1 MNLCSLLRKMR
12 TFTCLGALAL
22 TLTASAQTGD
32 NTLYLISNTHL
43 DTQWN
48 WEVTTTIDSYLAR
61 TLNENMALMD
71 KYPHFR
77 LSFEG
82 AIKYMWMKEYYPA
95 EYEKLKG
102 YIASGQWHVSGMSID
117 ATDCMIS
124 SAESQLHSMLYAN
137 KFYMKEFGVR
147 GGHDIM
153 LPDCFGFSYALPTI
167 AAHAGQT
174 GMHSAKLGWGAESYD
189 KLAPF
194 HVWQGVDGSRIY
206 AICKPGAYDNH
217 EEFNKDLTNDA
228 TYLNECRTNGTK
240 YGLSSVFRYVGPRSD
255 HGGGLKDDPSSSGE
269 NTPYWLE
276 KNAAAA
282 NGALKV
288 RIATPD
294 ECFELLDSF
303 RNNKYQVWNDELP
316 MRTHG
321 VGAYTSWGMLK
332 RWNRKNEVAADAAE
346 KASAL
351 AWWLGVRD
359 YPGNELRDAWIRTIW
374 QQHHDGITGTSTL
387 KANDISYNEYY
398 IANRQFALLQQGAV
412 GAVAQQLDTE
422 VEGTPIVV
430 YNPLS
435 HLRTDIVEGEMAC
448 AIAPEGMRVF
458 GPDGREVLSQITGWD
473 EETCMLHFLFAATV
487 PSLGCAVYDVRPG
500 EASMLTSDL
509 TSDATQLYLSNG
521 RYRLTL
527 SLGGDIQQ
535 LYDEANG
542 RTLLSNSRLQTIF
555 DREDVWPAWEISY
568 STVCRTPTNVSGDAA
583 ISLVECGPLR
593 HTFRVQRSFQG
604 STFVQY
610 IRMNALTNRID
621 VVNEVDWQTS
631 ERLLKVTFPF
641 TFSASKATFDISLGT
656 ISRGVRTSE
665 HYEMQGHRW
674 ADHSNSAAG
683 YGVSILND
691 CKYGWDK
698 PDNRTLRLT
707 LLHTPSCGSYRH
719 QANMDLGPNLFTYSL
734 FPHDGVWGAA
744 TQLEAARLNEPL
756 TAFVSPKHDG
766 VLGRERSFI
775 ALSTDSV
782 VITALKRAEDTD
794 ELIVRV
800 AEWTGSEQE
809 NVRLTFPSAIV
820 TAREVNAIEE
830 EVGTAAFDGNELSFA
845 IGHYQPRTFAVRLA
859 SPEQSFKAEPLRG
872 TPATFEYNAD
882 VMSDDK
888 TRGNAGRTFA
898 LAYPAELIPD
908 TLVAGGL
915 RFVIGDRTPDHNNA
929 LCCSAEHTVVLHR
942 EPGENCAYLLM
953 ASFDEKGSTA
963 QIMMGDTT
971 VMQEV
976 PYFSGR
982 MAEPLTCTSLQSH
995 YRHEDV
1001 ALVTSH
1007 AHKISSRANVT
1018 FSEMYIYKYRVP
1030 LPEGVDTLTLSSD
1043 NHKLLLLA
1051 CSTADG
1057 GADALVPVTPLT
1069 TEMDYRELGGSS
1081 NLNDNRLVPRTVVA
1095 SHQNGLAEAGRYA
1108 NDRDVT
1114 TKWCATSEQSKTPT
1128 LTYTFAEP
1136 VVVERWMVL
1145 GAARESGDYV
1155 ASAFRLQY
1163 RLDDG
1168 RWVDADKVTDN
1179 HVNKVVRE
1187 VKPFT
1192 TTAVRLQM
1200 EKGEQDGY
1208 TTRIYEFAVYG
1219 YLESQTGVE
1228 LVVVDENDG
1237 EDEEWYDL
1245 QGRRMDID
1253 SSSLTPGIYIQRGKK
1268 MMLPAQSQ

>member
-1 MNLCSLLRKMR
+1 MMLRTLTKKMR
-12 TFTCLGALAL
+12 VLACMSALAL
-22 TLTASAQTGD
+22 AMPVLAQTGD
-32 NTLYLISNTHL
+32 KTLYLISNSHL

-48 WEVTTTIDSYLAR
+48 WEVTTTIDSYIAR
-61 TLNENMALMD
+61 TLTENMALMD

-77 LSFEG
+77 LSYEG
-82 AIKYMWMKEYYPA
+82 AIKYMWMKEYYPE

-124 SAESQLHSMLYAN
+124 SAESLLHSMLYAN
-137 KFYMKEFGVR
+137 KFYRREFGVR
-147 GGHDIM
+147 GGYDIM
-153 LPDCFGFSYALPTI
+153 LPDCFGFSYALPAI
-167 AAHAGQT
+167 AAHAGQK

-240 YGLSSVFRYVGPRSD
+240 YGVSAAFRYVGPRSD
-255 HGGGLKDDPSSSGE
+255 HGGGLKDDASSTGE
-269 NTPYWLE
+269 RTPYWLE

-282 NGALKV
+282 GGNLKV

-303 RNNKYQVWNDELP
+303 QNSKYQVWNGELP

-359 YPGNELRDAWIRTIW
+359 YPGSELRDAWIRTIW

-387 KANDISYNEYY
+387 KANEISYNEYY
-398 IANRQFALLQQGAV
+398 TANRQFALLQQGAV
-412 GAVAQQLDTE
+412 GAVAQCLDTD
-422 VEGTPIVV
+422 VEGTPVV
-430 YNPLS
+430 VFNPLS
-435 HLRTDIVEGEMAC
+435 YLRTDVVEGEMAC
-448 AIAPEGMRVF
+448 NAAPEGLRVF
-458 GPDGREVLSQITGWD
+458 GPDGSEVLSQMTGWD
-473 EETCMLHFLFAATV
+473 EATHTLHFLFAATV
-487 PSLGCAVYDVRPG
+487 PSLSCAVYDVRTG
-500 EASMLTSDL
+500 EASTLTSSL
-509 TSDATQLYLSNG
+509 ASDAVQLTLSNG
-521 RYRLTL
+521 RYRVTL
-527 SLGGDIQQ
+527 STGGDIQQ
-535 LYDEANG
+535 LYDEAND
-542 RTLLSNSRLQTIF
+542 RSLLSNSRLQMIY
-555 DREDVWPAWEISY
+555 DHEDSWPAWEISY
-568 STVCRTPTNVSGDAA
+568 TDICRSPTNVVGDAD
-583 ISLVECGPLR
+583 IRRVECGPLR
-593 HTFRVQRSFQG
+593 HTFRVQRTFQG

-610 IRMNALTNRID
+610 IRMNALTDRID
-621 VVNEVDWQTS
+621 VVNEVDWQTT
-631 ERLLKVTFPF
+631 ERMLKVSFPF
-641 TFSASKATFDISLGT
+641 AFSASKATFDLSLGT
-656 ISRGVRTSE
+656 INRGIRTAE

-719 QANMDLGPNLFTYSL
+719 QANMDLGPNVFTYSL

-744 TQLEAARLNEPL
+744 TQQEAACLNEPL
-756 TAFVSPKHDG
+756 TAFIAPRHAG
-766 VLGRERSFI
+766 ALGRVRTFV

-782 VITALKRAEDTD
+782 VITALKRAEETD

-800 AEWTGSEQE
+800 AEWTGKEHEHVCLS
-809 NVRLTFPSAIV
+809 FPSDIV
-820 TAREVNAIEE
+820 TAREVNALEE
-830 EVGTAAFDGNELSFA
+830 EIGGATAHGNELSFA

-859 SPEQSFKAEPLRG
+859 PPSQQFKGEPLRG
-872 TPATFEYNAD
+872 TPATFEYTAD
-882 VMSDDK
+882 VMSYDK
-888 TRGNAGRTFA
+888 ARNNAGSTFV

-908 TLVAGGL
+908 TLVTGGM
-915 RFVIGDRTPDHNNA
+915 RFVMGDRTPSRNNA
-929 LCCSAEHTVVLHR
+929 LRCNAEQTVILHR
-942 EPGENCAYLLM
+942 QTGEDCAYLLM
-953 ASFDEKGSTA
+953 ASFDEGGSTA
-963 QIMMGDTT
+963 TITMGDTT
-971 VMQEV
+971 VTQQV

-982 MAEPLTCTSLQSH
+982 MAEPLTCTTLQSH
-995 YRHEDV
+995 YRREDV

-1007 AHKISSRANVT
+1007 AHKISSRSNET
-1018 FSEMYIYKYRVP
+1018 FTEMYIYKYRLP

-1043 NHKLLLLA
+1043 NRKLLLLA

-1057 GADALVPVTPLT
+1057 GADAVVPVTPLV
-1069 TEMDYRELGGSS
+1069 TEIDYRELGGGGS
-1081 NLNDNRLVPRTVVA
+1081 LDDGRLVPRTVTA
-1095 SHQNGLAEAGRYA
+1095 SHQNGSAEAGRFA
-1108 NDRDVT
+1108 NDQDVT
-1114 TKWCATSEQSKTPT
+1114 TKWCVTSSQNKTPT

-1145 GAARESGDYV
+1145 CAARESGDYV
-1155 ASAFRLQY
+1155 ASAFRMQY
-1163 RLDDG
+1163 RLDNGD
-1168 RWVDADKVTDN
+1168 WVDADKVADN
-1179 HVNKVVRE
+1179 QVNKVVRD

-1192 TTAVRLQM
+1192 ATAVRLQM
-1200 EKGEQDGY
+1200 EKGEKDGY

-1219 YLESQTGVE
+1219 YPESQTGVE
-1228 LVVVDENDG
+1228 TLPMPDPDADG
-1237 EDEEWYDL
+1237 AYDL
-1245 QGRRMDID
+1245 QGRRVDVD
-1253 SSSLTPGIYIQRGKK
+1253 TSLLPPGVYIQGGKK
-1268 MMLPAQSQ
+1268 VMRMLK